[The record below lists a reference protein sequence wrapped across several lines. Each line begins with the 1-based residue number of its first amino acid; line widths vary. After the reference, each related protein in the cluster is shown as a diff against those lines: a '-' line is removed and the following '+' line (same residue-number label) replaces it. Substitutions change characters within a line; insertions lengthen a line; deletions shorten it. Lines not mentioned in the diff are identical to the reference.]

1 MAYTRQ
7 STIDT
12 LEKALD
18 DPDTLYSKRFVNRKG
33 RTSDTKG
40 ELYTEV
46 ISERLLDDIHREY
59 LDPIAKMTRTSS
71 YRVKGHQVGSGRQG
85 EGGSNRREE
94 VLAKSLHEV
103 HGLGRVIDYQVPLK
117 DRRNDKGVGKI
128 DLIVEGESEIW
139 LIELKYRNKDTLLR
153 CVLEIAT
160 YAQQLDEKK
169 FLKDFELRPS
179 TTCRRAV
186 LFDRSSLAYRELEEL
201 SQRPKLQRLL
211 KELDVVP
218 FFFDMPVITS
228 VKATRGAVVA
238 GSG

>member
-33 RTSDTKG
+33 QTSDNKG
-40 ELYTEV
+40 EFYTEV
-46 ISERLLDDIHREY
+46 ISERLLDDIHGKY
-59 LDPIAKMTRTSS
+59 LERITPRTRTSS

-85 EGGSNRREE
+85 QGGSNRREE

-128 DLIVEGESEIW
+128 DLIAEGESEIW
-139 LIELKYRNKDTLLR
+139 LIEFKYRNKDTLLR

-169 FLKDFELRPS
+169 FLKDFNLRPS

-186 LFDRSSLAYRELEEL
+186 LFDRSSLAYKELEEL
-201 SQRPKLQRLL
+201 RQRPKLQRLL

-228 VKATRGAVVA
+228 VKATRGTVAA